1 MDSFPLWDSSL
12 GLVGILVGSL
22 SLTILNINFFKKKN
36 RSSSNLLPFLN
47 HLGLTYLH
55 WGWTIP
61 VIPLFATYI
70 GVIGTTII
78 TLISPKNSSRNNQ
91 KFLPFS
97 LSEGIIIDTLIILLV
112 RAIFIAQVNPFQL
125 SLAIGLC
132 GWLIGWRLPPKTGW
146 KLIGSGLLTLGW
158 LLSVF
163 EIPSQAIAISLWG
176 IIWLGRRLK
185 YSGSRRDFFI
195 IFLIGLQVHWL
206 MVRLPIIQ
214 PILSKIVDF
223 TNTSN
228 NPLLLS
234 SIILFTYLLLY

>member
-158 LLSVF
+158 FYYFSDRFTSSLVNGSVTY
-163 EIPSQAIAISLWG
+163 
-176 IIWLGRRLK
+176 
-185 YSGSRRDFFI
+185 YSTDI
-195 IFLIGLQVHWL
+195 E
-206 MVRLPIIQ
+206 
-214 PILSKIVDF
+214 
-223 TNTSN
+223 
-228 NPLLLS
+228 
-234 SIILFTYLLLY
+234 